1 MQTALVA
8 AIDRVIAY
16 FNARRLDLPD
26 GFFDRRT
33 QFVINGAPFETLLGQ
48 SPNDPL
54 ILMLARG
61 PAGFRFTTK
70 ALQHAIP
77 DARIERGEVITG
89 WGSFQGLG
97 PIVAVGQ
104 SPGHGGS
111 REHRGIRDAE
121 AGRRRSRRDRRGG
134 ARRSGSRKNPRG
146 AAAAVMSIPARVV
159 RHEGRRR

>member
-1 MQTALVA
+1 MAASESVIA
-8 AIDRVIAY
+8 AIDLVIQY

-61 PAGFRFTTK
+61 PAGFRFTSK

-77 DARIERGEVITG
+77 DGKIERGKIEGGDSSIAFELWLSGKLRGSGDAVNAVVPIT
-89 WGSFQGLG
+89 LKL
-97 PIVAVGQ
+97 AAA
-104 SPGHGGS
+104 GHV
-111 REHRGIRDAE
+111 EIAE
-121 AGRRRSRRDRRGG
+121 ATIDEPTLEKIRQ
-134 ARRSGSRKNPRG
+134 ARLRP
-146 AAAAVMSIPARVV
+146 
-159 RHEGRRR
+159 